1 MDVYCWF
8 GAQIAF
14 LLADFVALLLIYSC
28 RPVHVALKFLDQ
40 DHVSS
45 NLIIFSL
52 VIFYLNIFS
61 NSSVTAYNNID
72 NNPSSLLGGSSLL
85 GLLNEGP

>member
-52 VIFYLNIFS
+52 IIFYLNIFS
-61 NSSVTAYNNID
+61 NSSSHSIQHRQQSQLSV
-72 NNPSSLLGGSSLL
+72 GGLKFV
-85 GLLNEGP
+85 GLAE